1 MRHRIDLHGLTHD
14 QAVAKL
20 EAELIGISLGKNWD
34 VEIIT
39 GKSKQMQ
46 DRIITEVLDTHRFLY
61 YIPVSNPGVIHVT
74 EDALF
79 I

>member
-14 QAVAKL
+14 QVVAKL

-39 GKSKQMQ
+39 GKSKQ
-46 DRIITEVLDTHRFLY
+46 IGYLY
-61 YIPVSNPGVIHVT
+61 FSATLKIN
-74 EDALF
+74 
-79 I
+79 